1 MLTSISRSSLSL
13 IRTKFPQSFNQNG
26 QKHSIHNPLKFLKSD
41 PYSKTI
47 LFRIEAATSATGHFL
62 ESICRLFSST
72 LPPSSPDSP
81 AAQVICHRRNC
92 EILAFLAGQLLFCRS
107 IGVRHLRDF
116 FTFQL
121 PAPFLGM
128 EACRNSGSY
137 LGHSS
142 LEMSPANELLLTICN
157 KRIESIPFAE
167 LRLDQD
173 SNQPLRRSSDAAPTT
188 STVPSKLWKSGGWD
202 VEFSIYY
209 YFIFHSFGINEFSLP
224 DFMPRISKPY
234 PDRTEAGNRTIWL
247 ARFAESR

>member
-13 IRTKFPQSFNQNG
+13 IRTKFPQIFNQNG

-137 LGHSS
+137 LGHGS
-142 LEMSPANELLLTICN
+142 LEMSPANELLLTICS
-157 KRIESIPFAE
+157 KRIVAIYVERIVIYAESIPFAE

-173 SNQPLRRSSDAAPTT
+173 WNQRLRRSSDATPTT
-188 STVPSKLWKSGGWD
+188 TTVPSKLWKSGG
-202 VEFSIYY
+202 
-209 YFIFHSFGINEFSLP
+209 
-224 DFMPRISKPY
+224 
-234 PDRTEAGNRTIWL
+234 
-247 ARFAESR
+247 